1 MKRSNEIVEKLIER
15 VLHASVLNYV
25 KYCWKSVR
33 WRLEVM
39 NDIDKGGCDAVPR
52 AKAYLE
58 QIQQRMGIEELEI
71 KCINTFSLGFLQK
84 EEEK

>member
-1 MKRSNEIVEKLIER
+1 MKMSSEIVEKLIEC

-25 KYCWKSVR
+25 KYCWKSIR

-39 NDIDKGGCDAVPR
+39 DDTDKGGCDGVPR

-58 QIQQRMGIEELEI
+58 QIQQRMGIKELEI

>member
-1 MKRSNEIVEKLIER
+1 M
-15 VLHASVLNYV
+15 
-25 KYCWKSVR
+25 
-33 WRLEVM
+33 
-39 NDIDKGGCDAVPR
+39 DDTDKGGCDGVPR

-58 QIQQRMGIEELEI
+58 QIQQRMGIKELEI